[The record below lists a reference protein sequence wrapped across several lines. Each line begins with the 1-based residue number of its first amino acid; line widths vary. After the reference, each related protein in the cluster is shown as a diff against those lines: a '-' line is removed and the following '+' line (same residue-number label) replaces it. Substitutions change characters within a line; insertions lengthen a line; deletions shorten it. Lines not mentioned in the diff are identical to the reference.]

1 MYRAAI
7 AETVFQIFGARR
19 WNCQLVQV
27 VPEVKSINQLCF
39 ITTIH
44 LYLDFTMFSVNICST
59 EESTENIDCLLYVNP
74 LRINIIFDK
83 DHFAAGGQIITSR
96 IILE

>member
-7 AETVFQIFGARR
+7 AETVFQIFGARY
-19 WNCQLVQV
+19 WNFQLVQV
-27 VPEVKSINQLCF
+27 VPEVKSINQLC
-39 ITTIH
+39 